1 MRQQVSRPFS
11 RGKDL
16 SRLEESLQPQK
27 EAETKVVLTEK
38 SRDMEM
44 SMSDRQEPIKMSKIN
59 AAPCKVIK
67 N

>member
-27 EAETKVVLTEK
+27 EAETKVVLNEK

-59 AAPCKVIK
+59 AAPCKVNK